1 METTKQPAMT
11 VDPSKPETI
20 PKFVDE
26 LPIPE
31 TAKPKH
37 RKEDKVYYEIT
48 MNETRHQFH
57 KFFPPSTVWGYNGMF
72 PGPTIETETNKPVYV
87 KWMNKLPEKHL
98 FPVDRTLHGTMG
110 NPEVRTVVHLHGAH
124 VASDSDGYPEAWF
137 SRDFAR
143 TGPAFKR
150 KIYEYPNRQRGATLW
165 YHDHAIG
172 ITRLNVYAGLSGFYL
187 IRDPIEKRL
196 KLPSGKFDVPL
207 MIQDKSFNPD
217 GSLFYP
223 QNSDPPAPVN
233 PSVQPFFIGN
243 TISVNGKLWPRLK
256 VEPRRYRLRILNA
269 SNTNSYTLKLGDGR
283 EFYQIATDGGLLEK
297 PVKLETVSLEP
308 AERTEILVDF
318 STFQGKKLILQ
329 NTNSEGDM
337 GVIMRFDVTLPLS
350 EKDTSEI
357 PVKMD
362 SGQQLTEDAAD
373 KTRLLTLSA
382 ITDQYERPVLLLDN
396 RMWDDLVTE
405 KPVRGST
412 EVWKF
417 INLTAFPHPIHIH
430 LVQFKVLHRRPF
442 DLERFQENGSIIYTG
457 PEIAPDES
465 ERGWKDTV
473 RADPGMVTS
482 IIMEFK
488 EYTGDYVWHCHI
500 LEHED
505 YDMMRPMR
513 VVGKKHER

>member
-1 METTKQPAMT
+1 
-11 VDPSKPETI
+11 
-20 PKFVDE
+20 
-26 LPIPE
+26 
-31 TAKPKH
+31 
-37 RKEDKVYYEIT
+37 
-48 MNETRHQFH
+48 
-57 KFFPPSTVWGYNGMF
+57 
-72 PGPTIETETNKPVYV
+72 
-87 KWMNKLPEKHL
+87 
-98 FPVDRTLHGTMG
+98 
-110 NPEVRTVVHLHGAH
+110 
-124 VASDSDGYPEAWF
+124 
-137 SRDFAR
+137 
-143 TGPAFKR
+143 
-150 KIYEYPNRQRGATLW
+150 
-165 YHDHAIG
+165 
-172 ITRLNVYAGLSGFYL
+172 
-187 IRDPIEKRL
+187 
-196 KLPSGKFDVPL
+196 
-207 MIQDKSFNPD
+207 
-217 GSLFYP
+217 
-223 QNSDPPAPVN
+223 
-233 PSVQPFFIGN
+233 
-243 TISVNGKLWPRLK
+243 
-256 VEPRRYRLRILNA
+256 
-269 SNTNSYTLKLGDGR
+269 
-283 EFYQIATDGGLLEK
+283 
-297 PVKLETVSLEP
+297 
-308 AERTEILVDF
+308 
-318 STFQGKKLILQ
+318 
-329 NTNSEGDM
+329 M